1 MHINYKVSVMPA
13 EISKEHQI
21 LITMRQVLSSVI
33 RDITPEPGMRH
44 PLSEQTME
52 DVRQCFALIAAR
64 EKELSDEAGVP
75 SQHRPRYVDEPA
87 KANVVKFHTGNKNKD
102 ED

>member
-1 MHINYKVSVMPA
+1 MPP

-44 PLSEQTME
+44 PLSDKTME

-64 EKELSDEAGVP
+64 EKELSDEAGMP
-75 SQHRPRYVDEPA
+75 SQHRPRFVDEPQ
-87 KANVVKFHTGNKNKD
+87 KANVVQLHGIDKD
-102 ED
+102 KDDEK

>member
-1 MHINYKVSVMPA
+1 MPV

-21 LITMRQVLSSVI
+21 LITMRHVLSSVI

-44 PLSEQTME
+44 PLTEKTME

-64 EKELSDEAGVP
+64 EKELSDDAGVP
-75 SQHRPRYVDEPA
+75 SQHRPRYVDEPQ
-87 KANVVKFHTGNKNKD
+87 KANVVKLHGLKKD
-102 ED
+102 TDDEK